1 MLDQL
6 FEKSDYYDFPSF
18 EVALYSL
25 LLAFVLSTIIALT
38 YKFTFVGDRFPNGFF
53 QAMVLS
59 SMVSAM
65 VIMAVGNN
73 LAAGFGIIG
82 AIAIIRF
89 RTNITE
95 PRNVIFI
102 FAALSVGVATGVYGY
117 AIALAGTMIFSI
129 VAVLLYFSPFG
140 QNSKIHLDLTFA
152 LAGESDILKIKS
164 LLESK
169 GISHRITQFRQGV
182 PPLGH
187 KYSFRILVKIEE
199 DQELLFNEVSRLEN
213 YSDVRLS
220 PSQESML

>member
-1 MLDQL
+1 MLDQF
-6 FEKSDYYDFPSF
+6 FETGEYYDFPSF

-73 LAAGFGIIG
+73 IAAGFGIIG

-102 FAALSVGVATGVYGY
+102 FAALSVGVASGVYGY
-117 AIALAGTMIFSI
+117 AIALAGTLIFSI
-129 VAVLLYFSPFG
+129 VAILLYFSPFG
-140 QNSKIHLDLTFA
+140 QINKIHLDLTFTIA
-152 LAGESDILKIKS
+152 SEPDIPKVKS

-169 GISHRITQFRQGV
+169 GISYRIIQLRQV
-182 PPLGH
+182 AEALGN
-187 KYSFRILVKIEE
+187 KYTFQIVIKSDLN
-199 DQELLFNEVSRLEN
+199 QESLFNEIAQLEN
-213 YSDVRLS
+213 YSEVRLS
-220 PSQESML
+220 PTQEPLL